1 MRQKYPEIQLRNSV
15 PVAKQRQDFVSGRL
29 EISSYIKGKK
39 KKKQFQM
46 TGSIFGFAIQF
57 LRSGSLPTQIWL

>member
-39 KKKQFQM
+39 KKKKKK
-46 TGSIFGFAIQF
+46 TVSDD
-57 LRSGSLPTQIWL
+57 R

>member
-1 MRQKYPEIQLRNSV
+1 MRQKYPQIQLRNSV
-15 PVAKQRQDFVSGRL
+15 PVVKQRQDFASGRL
-29 EISSYIKGKK
+29 EFLSYIKGKK

-57 LRSGSLPTQIWL
+57 L